1 MRKRKFTFLIIV
13 IVMIAALVT
22 AIAACDPDDPATE
35 EESYSTTLITNGN
48 FDSASGD
55 SQPMTPSSWT
65 GEAGSTSSSSTYKTP
80 TDNVHSGV
88 IDVSDTRGYR
98 SDFGSIEPGKVGEDN
113 NILAIYNS
121 VEASSYK
128 YTSASITLAA
138 DSVYK
143 LSVWVKTDIF
153 TDSTYYEDWLNRGD
167 ETQDFDDNTTGA
179 YVYVNGVAYA
189 AFEAVNTGGEW
200 QELVAYIDTH
210 NSTGGSITVILSLGT
225 GNYSTGHMAAG
236 YAFFDNLTL
245 VNLNDEY
252 ADSDSTFADGDSSIS
267 EEEA

>member
-128 YTSASITLAA
+128 YTSASITP
-138 DSVYK
+138 
-143 LSVWVKTDIF
+143 
-153 TDSTYYEDWLNRGD
+153 TYSH
-167 ETQDFDDNTTGA
+167 F
-179 YVYVNGVAYA
+179 
-189 AFEAVNTGGEW
+189 
-200 QELVAYIDTH
+200 
-210 NSTGGSITVILSLGT
+210 
-225 GNYSTGHMAAG
+225 YSHAP
-236 YAFFDNLTL
+236 
-245 VNLNDEY
+245 
-252 ADSDSTFADGDSSIS
+252 
-267 EEEA
+267 